1 MRKIENITNVL
12 KFYMAV
18 NKLKETTKGESSR
31 ADNIFGSS
39 ILAIAF
45 NSEFNNASNLANII
59 KMELLYELSYTPDF
73 FEVIKC
79 MNSKEEIE
87 ELLLEFQ
94 ACKSPDASLAHKYK
108 SLDTT
113 LSNIAKNTKS
123 IDEFVDK
130 ALVVISMDKDKE
142 KYINI
147 LKFYYYNHTLKSK
160 LRTGWDKEHWNIE
173 SENERVE
180 MISDHIIGAVGLA
193 YAFGSEFKYDFDV
206 NEALKTL
213 MIHEIGEA
221 IIGDITPFD
230 NVTVKQK
237 REIEHKAMQ
246 TVLGNLNKRD
256 ELYQS
261 LLDFDAGTNPIDT
274 FAHNCDKED
283 ADLEAKVY
291 QEKGFHH
298 SLNDQEH
305 NVVMKSGKVQ
315 KMINEGLAT
324 TAFDVW
330 YLYDKN
336 IYECNNDMKEFFDVL
351 KCAKDNQLLDLNKD
365 TIVEKIDL
373 NDREYEFLIDEISY
387 EIDRLKKNGFIE
399 AITIS
404 FQQNEGKGV
413 IVVKSACTELVS
425 KEYFKSLTAYFEAK
439 NLTKI
444 KVEFTSR
451 FVAVRPSYF
460 KTPNVPKEEKQST
473 IVFDRN
479 GFLKNNQIVGFYD
492 FDNQKNNYKVN
503 YNPNIERE
511 LKLLQS

>member
-1 MRKIENITNVL
+1 MKKIENITNIL

-73 FEVIKC
+73 FDVIKC
-79 MNSKEEIE
+79 MNAKEEIE

-94 ACKSPDASLAHKYK
+94 ACKSPDGNLAHKYK
-108 SLDTT
+108 SLDVT
-113 LSNIAKNTKS
+113 LSSIAENTKS

-130 ALVVISMDKDKE
+130 ALVIISMDKDKE

-147 LKFYYYNHTLKSK
+147 LKFYYYNQTLKSK
-160 LRTGWDKEHWNIE
+160 VRSGWNEEHWNIE
-173 SENERVE
+173 SENERIE

-193 YAFGSEFKYDFDV
+193 FAFGSEFKYEIDINKV
-206 NEALKTL
+206 LKTL

-221 IIGDITPFD
+221 IIGDVTPFD
-230 NVTVKQK
+230 NVSPEQK
-237 REIEHKAMQ
+237 HEIEHMAMKQ
-246 TVLGNLNKRD
+246 VLGNLNKCD

-261 LLDFDAGTNPIDT
+261 LLDFDACINPIDK
-274 FAHNCDKED
+274 FSHYCDKLE
-283 ADLEAKVY
+283 ADLQSKVY
-291 QEKGFHH
+291 QEEGFHH
-298 SLNDQEH
+298 SLDNQS
-305 NVVMKSGKVQ
+305 NNIVMKSRIVQ
-315 KMINEGLAT
+315 TMITSGLAT
-324 TAFDVW
+324 TPFDIW
-330 YLYDKN
+330 FLYDKG
-336 IYECNNDMKEFFDVL
+336 IYEFDIDMQEFFSTL
-351 KCAKDNQLLDLNKD
+351 KCAKDNELLNLNK
-365 TIVEKIDL
+365 TIVETIDL
-373 NDREYEFLIDEISY
+373 SEQEYELLLSEISF
-387 EIDRLKKNGFIE
+387 EIARLKKNKWVE

-404 FQQNEGKGV
+404 FYQNEKRG
-413 IVVKSACTELVS
+413 IIIIKSACTEIDL
-425 KEYFKSLTAYFEAK
+425 ENYFKELNSYFAAK
-439 NLTKI
+439 NLTSI
-444 KVEFTSR
+444 KVEFIYKL
-451 FVAVRPSYF
+451 VVKRPSYF
-460 KTPNVPKEEKQST
+460 FMSNESNEEKQST

-479 GFLKNNQIVGFYD
+479 GLLNKKELVGFYD

>member
-18 NKLKETTKGESSR
+18 NKLKETAKGESSR

-45 NSEFNNASNLANII
+45 DSEFNNASNLANII

-73 FEVIKC
+73 FDVIKC

-94 ACKSPDASLAHKYK
+94 ACKSPDAHLAHKYK
-108 SLDTT
+108 SLDFS
-113 LSNIAKNTKS
+113 LSNIASSCTT

-130 ALVVISMDKDKE
+130 ALASLPIDIDKG

-147 LKFYYYNHTLKSK
+147 LKFYYYNHTLNSK

-180 MISDHIIGAVGLA
+180 MISDHITGAVGLA
-193 YAFGSEFKYDFDV
+193 FAFGSEFKYEIDINKV
-206 NEALKTL
+206 LKTL

-221 IIGDITPFD
+221 IIGDVTPFD
-230 NVTVKQK
+230 NVSPEQKHELEHMAMKQ
-237 REIEHKAMQ
+237 
-246 TVLGNLNKRD
+246 VLGNLNKCD

-261 LLDFDAGTNPIDT
+261 LLDFDACINPIDK
-274 FAHNCDKED
+274 FSHYCDKLE
-283 ADLEAKVY
+283 ADLQSKVY

-298 SLNDQEH
+298 SLDNQS
-305 NVVMKSGKVQ
+305 NNIVMKSRIVQ
-315 KMINEGLAT
+315 TMITSGLAT
-324 TAFDVW
+324 TPFDIW
-330 YLYDKN
+330 FLYDKG
-336 IYECNNDMKEFFDVL
+336 IYEFDIDMQEFFSTL
-351 KCAKDNQLLDLNKD
+351 KCAKDNELLNLNK
-365 TIVEKIDL
+365 TIVETIDL
-373 NDREYEFLIDEISY
+373 SEQEYELLLSEISF
-387 EIDRLKKNGFIE
+387 EIARLKKNKWVE

-404 FQQNEGKGV
+404 FYQNEKRG
-413 IVVKSACTELVS
+413 IIIIKSACTEIDL
-425 KEYFKSLTAYFEAK
+425 ENYFKELNSYFAAK
-439 NLTKI
+439 NLTSI
-444 KVEFTSR
+444 KVEFIYKL
-451 FVAVRPSYF
+451 VVKRPSYF
-460 KTPNVPKEEKQST
+460 FMSNESNEEKQST

-479 GFLKNNQIVGFYD
+479 GLLNKKELVGFYD

>member
-1 MRKIENITNVL
+1 MKKIENITNIL

-31 ADNIFGSS
+31 ADNVFGSS

-73 FEVIKC
+73 FNVIKC
-79 MNSKEEIE
+79 MNAKKEIE

-94 ACKSPDASLAHKYK
+94 ACKSPDGNLAHKYK
-108 SLDTT
+108 SLDVT
-113 LSNIAKNTKS
+113 LSSIAEDTKS

-130 ALVVISMDKDKE
+130 ALVIISMDKDKE

-147 LKFYYYNHTLKSK
+147 LKFYYYNQTLKSK
-160 LRTGWDKEHWNIE
+160 VRSGWNEEHWNIE
-173 SENERVE
+173 SENERIE

-193 YAFGSEFKYDFDV
+193 FAFGSEFKYEIDINKV
-206 NEALKTL
+206 LKTL

-221 IIGDITPFD
+221 IIGDVTPFD
-230 NVTVKQK
+230 NVSPEQK
-237 REIEHKAMQ
+237 HEIEHMAMKQ
-246 TVLGNLNKRD
+246 VLGNLNKCD

-261 LLDFDAGTNPIDT
+261 LLDFDACINPIDK
-274 FAHNCDKED
+274 FSHYCDKLE
-283 ADLEAKVY
+283 ADLQSKVY

-298 SLNDQEH
+298 SLDNQS
-305 NVVMKSGKVQ
+305 NNIVMKSRIVQ
-315 KMINEGLAT
+315 TMITSGLAT
-324 TAFDVW
+324 TPFDIW
-330 YLYDKN
+330 FLYDKG
-336 IYECNNDMKEFFDVL
+336 IYEFDIDMQEFFSTL
-351 KCAKDNQLLDLNKD
+351 KCAKDNELLNLNK
-365 TIVEKIDL
+365 TIVETIDL
-373 NDREYEFLIDEISY
+373 SEQEYELLLSEISF
-387 EIDRLKKNGFIE
+387 EIARLKKNRWVE

-404 FQQNEGKGV
+404 FYQDEKRG
-413 IVVKSACTELVS
+413 IIIIKSACTEIDL
-425 KEYFKSLTAYFEAK
+425 ENYFKELNSYFAAK
-439 NLTKI
+439 NLTSI
-444 KVEFTSR
+444 KVEFIYKL
-451 FVAVRPSYF
+451 VVKRPSYF
-460 KTPNVPKEEKQST
+460 FMSNESNEEKQST

-479 GFLKNNQIVGFYD
+479 GLLNKKELVGFYD

>member
-1 MRKIENITNVL
+1 MKKIENITNIL

-73 FEVIKC
+73 FDVIKC
-79 MNSKEEIE
+79 MNAKEEIE

-94 ACKSPDASLAHKYK
+94 ACKSPDGNLAHKYK
-108 SLDTT
+108 SLDVT
-113 LSNIAKNTKS
+113 LSSIAENTKS

-130 ALVVISMDKDKE
+130 ALVIISMDKDKE

-147 LKFYYYNHTLKSK
+147 LKFYYYNQTLKSK
-160 LRTGWDKEHWNIE
+160 VRSGWNEEHWNIE
-173 SENERVE
+173 SENERIE

-193 YAFGSEFKYDFDV
+193 FAFGSEFKYEIDINKV
-206 NEALKTL
+206 LKTL

-221 IIGDITPFD
+221 IIGDVTPFD
-230 NVTVKQK
+230 NVSPEQK
-237 REIEHKAMQ
+237 HEIEHMAMKQ
-246 TVLGNLNKRD
+246 VLGNLNKCD

-261 LLDFDAGTNPIDT
+261 LLDFDACINPIDK
-274 FAHNCDKED
+274 FSHYCDKLE
-283 ADLEAKVY
+283 ADLQSKVY

-298 SLNDQEH
+298 SLDNQS
-305 NVVMKSGKVQ
+305 NNIVMKSRIVQ
-315 KMINEGLAT
+315 TMITSGLAT
-324 TAFDVW
+324 TPFDIW
-330 YLYDKN
+330 FLYDKG
-336 IYECNNDMKEFFDVL
+336 IYEFDIDMQEFFSTL
-351 KCAKDNQLLDLNKD
+351 KCAKDNELLNLNK
-365 TIVEKIDL
+365 TIVETIDL
-373 NDREYEFLIDEISY
+373 SEQEYELLLSEISF
-387 EIDRLKKNGFIE
+387 EIARLKKNKWVE

-404 FQQNEGKGV
+404 FYQNEKRG
-413 IVVKSACTELVS
+413 IIIIKSACTEIDL
-425 KEYFKSLTAYFEAK
+425 ENYFKELNSYFAAK
-439 NLTKI
+439 NLTSI
-444 KVEFTSR
+444 KVEFIYKL
-451 FVAVRPSYF
+451 VVKRPSYF
-460 KTPNVPKEEKQST
+460 FMSNESNEEKQST

-479 GFLKNNQIVGFYD
+479 GLLNKKELVGFYD

>member
-1 MRKIENITNVL
+1 MKKIENIINIL

-31 ADNIFGSS
+31 ADNVFGSS

-59 KMELLYELSYTPDF
+59 KMELVYELSYTPDF
-73 FEVIKC
+73 FNVIKC
-79 MNSKEEIE
+79 MNVKEEIE

-108 SLDTT
+108 SLDVT
-113 LSNIAKNTKS
+113 LSSLAEDTKS

-130 ALVVISMDKDKE
+130 ALVIISMDKDKE

-147 LKFYYYNHTLKSK
+147 LKFYYYNQTLKSK
-160 LRTGWDKEHWNIE
+160 VRSGWDEEHWNIE

-180 MISDHIIGAVGLA
+180 MISDHITGAVGLA
-193 YAFGSEFKYDFDV
+193 FAFGSEFKYEIDINKV
-206 NEALKTL
+206 LKTL

-221 IIGDITPFD
+221 IIGDVTPFD
-230 NVTVKQK
+230 NVSPEQK
-237 REIEHKAMQ
+237 HEIEHMAMKQ
-246 TVLGNLNKRD
+246 VLGNLNKCD

-261 LLDFDAGTNPIDT
+261 LLDFDACINPIDK
-274 FAHNCDKED
+274 FSHYCDKLE
-283 ADLEAKVY
+283 ADLQSKVY

-298 SLNDQEH
+298 SLDNQS
-305 NVVMKSGKVQ
+305 NNIVMKSRIVQ
-315 KMINEGLAT
+315 TMITSGLAT
-324 TAFDVW
+324 TPFDIW
-330 YLYDKN
+330 FLYDKG
-336 IYECNNDMKEFFDVL
+336 IYEFDIDMQEFFSTL
-351 KCAKDNQLLDLNKD
+351 KCAKDNELLNLNK
-365 TIVEKIDL
+365 TIVETIDL
-373 NDREYEFLIDEISY
+373 SEQEYELLLSEISF
-387 EIDRLKKNGFIE
+387 EIARLKKNRWVE

-404 FQQNEGKGV
+404 FYQNEKRG
-413 IVVKSACTELVS
+413 IIIIKSACTEIDL
-425 KEYFKSLTAYFEAK
+425 ENYFKELNSYFAAK
-439 NLTKI
+439 NLTSI
-444 KVEFTSR
+444 KVEFIYKL
-451 FVAVRPSYF
+451 VVKRPSYF
-460 KTPNVPKEEKQST
+460 FMSNESNEEKQST

-479 GFLKNNQIVGFYD
+479 GLLNKKELVGFYD

>member
-1 MRKIENITNVL
+1 MKKIENITNIL

-31 ADNIFGSS
+31 ADNVFGSS

-73 FEVIKC
+73 FDVIKC
-79 MNSKEEIE
+79 MNAKEEIE

-108 SLDTT
+108 SLDVT
-113 LSNIAKNTKS
+113 LSSIAEDTKS

-130 ALVVISMDKDKE
+130 ALVIISMDKDKE

-147 LKFYYYNHTLKSK
+147 LKFYYYNQTLKSK
-160 LRTGWDKEHWNIE
+160 VRSGWDEEHWNIE

-193 YAFGSEFKYDFDV
+193 FAFGSEFKYEIDINKV
-206 NEALKTL
+206 LKTL

-221 IIGDITPFD
+221 IIGDVTPFD
-230 NVTVKQK
+230 NVSPEQK
-237 REIEHKAMQ
+237 HEIEHMAMKQ
-246 TVLGNLNKRD
+246 VLGNLNKCD

-261 LLDFDAGTNPIDT
+261 LLDFDACINPIDK
-274 FAHNCDKED
+274 FSHYCDKLE
-283 ADLEAKVY
+283 ADLQSKVY

-298 SLNDQEH
+298 SLDNQS
-305 NVVMKSGKVQ
+305 NNIVMKSRIVQ
-315 KMINEGLAT
+315 TMITSGLAT
-324 TAFDVW
+324 TPFDIW
-330 YLYDKN
+330 FLYDKG
-336 IYECNNDMKEFFDVL
+336 IYEFDIDMQEFFSTL
-351 KCAKDNQLLDLNKD
+351 KCAKDNELLNLNK
-365 TIVEKIDL
+365 TIVETIDL
-373 NDREYEFLIDEISY
+373 SEQEYELLLSEISF
-387 EIDRLKKNGFIE
+387 EIARLKKNRWVE

-404 FQQNEGKGV
+404 FYQNEKRG
-413 IVVKSACTELVS
+413 IIIIKSACTEIDL
-425 KEYFKSLTAYFEAK
+425 ENYFKELNSYFAAK
-439 NLTKI
+439 NLTSI
-444 KVEFTSR
+444 KVEFIYKL
-451 FVAVRPSYF
+451 VVKRPSYF
-460 KTPNVPKEEKQST
+460 FMSNESNEEKQST

-479 GFLKNNQIVGFYD
+479 GLLNKKELVGFYD
-492 FDNQKNNYKVN
+492 FDNKKNNYKVN

>member
-1 MRKIENITNVL
+1 MKKIENIINIL

-31 ADNIFGSS
+31 ADNVFGSS

-59 KMELLYELSYTPDF
+59 KMELVYELSYTPDF
-73 FEVIKC
+73 FNVIKC
-79 MNSKEEIE
+79 MNVKEEIE

-108 SLDTT
+108 SLDVT
-113 LSNIAKNTKS
+113 LSSLAEDTKS

-130 ALVVISMDKDKE
+130 ALVIISMDKDKE

-147 LKFYYYNHTLKSK
+147 LKFYYYNQTLKSK
-160 LRTGWDKEHWNIE
+160 VRSGWDEEHWNIE

-180 MISDHIIGAVGLA
+180 MISDHITGAVGLA
-193 YAFGSEFKYDFDV
+193 FAFGSEFKYEIDINKV
-206 NEALKTL
+206 LKTL

-221 IIGDITPFD
+221 IIGDVTPFD
-230 NVTVKQK
+230 NVSPEQKHELEHMAMKQ
-237 REIEHKAMQ
+237 
-246 TVLGNLNKRD
+246 VLGNLNKCD

-261 LLDFDAGTNPIDT
+261 LLDFDACINPIDK
-274 FAHNCDKED
+274 FSHYCDKLE
-283 ADLEAKVY
+283 ADLQSKVY

-298 SLNDQEH
+298 SLDNQS
-305 NVVMKSGKVQ
+305 NNIVMKSRIVQ
-315 KMINEGLAT
+315 TMITSGLAT
-324 TAFDVW
+324 TPFDIW
-330 YLYDKN
+330 FLYDKG
-336 IYECNNDMKEFFDVL
+336 IYEFDIDMQEFFSTL
-351 KCAKDNQLLDLNKD
+351 KCAKDNELLNLNK
-365 TIVEKIDL
+365 TIVETIDL
-373 NDREYEFLIDEISY
+373 SEQEYELLLSEISF
-387 EIDRLKKNGFIE
+387 EIARLKKNKWVE

-404 FQQNEGKGV
+404 FYQNEKRG
-413 IVVKSACTELVS
+413 IIIIKSACTEIDL
-425 KEYFKSLTAYFEAK
+425 ENYFKELNSYFAAK
-439 NLTKI
+439 NLTSI
-444 KVEFTSR
+444 KVEFIYKL
-451 FVAVRPSYF
+451 VVKRPSYF
-460 KTPNVPKEEKQST
+460 FMSNESNEEKQST

-479 GFLKNNQIVGFYD
+479 GLLNKKELVGFYD

>member
-18 NKLKETTKGESSR
+18 NKLKETAKGESSR

-45 NSEFNNASNLANII
+45 DSEFNNASNLANII
-59 KMELLYELSYTPDF
+59 KMELLYELSYTPNF
-73 FEVIKC
+73 FDVIESMGK
-79 MNSKEEIE
+79 KEEIE

-108 SLDTT
+108 SLDIT
-113 LSNIAKNTKS
+113 LSSIAENTKS

-130 ALVVISMDKDKE
+130 ALVIISMDKDKE

-147 LKFYYYNHTLKSK
+147 LKFYYYNQTLKSK
-160 LRTGWDKEHWNIE
+160 VRSGWDEEHWNIE

-193 YAFGSEFKYDFDV
+193 FAFGSEFKYEIDINKV
-206 NEALKTL
+206 LKTL

-221 IIGDITPFD
+221 IIGDVTPFD
-230 NVTVKQK
+230 NVSPEQK
-237 REIEHKAMQ
+237 HEIEHMAMKQ
-246 TVLGNLNKRD
+246 VLGNLNKCD

-261 LLDFDAGTNPIDT
+261 LLDFDACINPIDK
-274 FAHNCDKED
+274 FSHYCDKLE
-283 ADLEAKVY
+283 ADLQSKVY

-298 SLNDQEH
+298 SLDNQS
-305 NVVMKSGKVQ
+305 NNIVMKSRIVQ
-315 KMINEGLAT
+315 TMITSGLAT
-324 TAFDVW
+324 TPFDIW
-330 YLYDKN
+330 FLYDKG
-336 IYECNNDMKEFFDVL
+336 IYEFDIDMQEFFSTL
-351 KCAKDNQLLDLNKD
+351 KCAKDNELLNLNK
-365 TIVEKIDL
+365 TIVETIDL
-373 NDREYEFLIDEISY
+373 SEQEYELLLSEISF
-387 EIDRLKKNGFIE
+387 EIARLKKNRWVE

-404 FQQNEGKGV
+404 FYQNEKRG
-413 IVVKSACTELVS
+413 IIIIKSACTEIDL
-425 KEYFKSLTAYFEAK
+425 ENYFKELNSYFAAK
-439 NLTKI
+439 NLTSI
-444 KVEFTSR
+444 KVEFIYKL
-451 FVAVRPSYF
+451 VVKRPSYF
-460 KTPNVPKEEKQST
+460 FMSNESNEEKQST

-479 GFLKNNQIVGFYD
+479 GLLNKKELVGFYD
-492 FDNQKNNYKVN
+492 FDNKKNNYKVN

>member
-1 MRKIENITNVL
+1 MKKIENITNIL

-31 ADNIFGSS
+31 ADNVFGSS

-73 FEVIKC
+73 FNVIKC
-79 MNSKEEIE
+79 MNAKKEIE

-94 ACKSPDASLAHKYK
+94 ACKSPDGNLAHKYK
-108 SLDTT
+108 SLDVT
-113 LSNIAKNTKS
+113 LSSIAEDTKS

-130 ALVVISMDKDKE
+130 ALASLPMDKDKE

-147 LKFYYYNHTLKSK
+147 LKFYYYNQTLKSK
-160 LRTGWDKEHWNIE
+160 VRSGWNEEHWNIE
-173 SENERVE
+173 SENERIE

-193 YAFGSEFKYDFDV
+193 FAFGSEFKYEIDINKV
-206 NEALKTL
+206 LKTL

-221 IIGDITPFD
+221 IIGDVTPFD
-230 NVTVKQK
+230 NVSPEQK
-237 REIEHKAMQ
+237 HEIEHMAMKQ
-246 TVLGNLNKRD
+246 VLGNLNKCD

-261 LLDFDAGTNPIDT
+261 LLDFDACINPIDK
-274 FAHNCDKED
+274 FSHYCDKLE
-283 ADLEAKVY
+283 ADLQSKVY

-298 SLNDQEH
+298 SLDNQS
-305 NVVMKSGKVQ
+305 NNIVMKSRIVQ
-315 KMINEGLAT
+315 TMITSGLAT
-324 TAFDVW
+324 TPFDIW
-330 YLYDKN
+330 FLYDKG
-336 IYECNNDMKEFFDVL
+336 IYEFDIDMQDFFSTL
-351 KCAKDNQLLDLNKD
+351 KCAKDNELLNLNK
-365 TIVEKIDL
+365 TIVETIDL
-373 NDREYEFLIDEISY
+373 SEQEYELLLSEISF
-387 EIDRLKKNGFIE
+387 EIARLKKNRWVE

-404 FQQNEGKGV
+404 FYQNEKRGR
-413 IVVKSACTELVS
+413 IIIKSACTEIDL
-425 KEYFKSLTAYFEAK
+425 ENYFKELNSYFAAK
-439 NLTKI
+439 NLTSI
-444 KVEFTSR
+444 KVEFIYKL
-451 FVAVRPSYF
+451 VVKRPSYF
-460 KTPNVPKEEKQST
+460 FMSNESNEEKQST

-479 GFLKNNQIVGFYD
+479 GLLNKKELVGFYD

>member
-73 FEVIKC
+73 FDVIKC

-87 ELLLEFQ
+87 KLLLEFQ

-130 ALVVISMDKDKE
+130 ALVIISMDKDKE

-147 LKFYYYNHTLKSK
+147 LKFYYYNQTLKSK
-160 LRTGWDKEHWNIE
+160 VRSGWNEEHWNIE
-173 SENERVE
+173 SENERIE

-193 YAFGSEFKYDFDV
+193 FAFGSEFKYEIDINKV
-206 NEALKTL
+206 LKTL

-221 IIGDITPFD
+221 IIGDVTPFD
-230 NVTVKQK
+230 NVSPEQKHELEHMAMKQ
-237 REIEHKAMQ
+237 
-246 TVLGNLNKRD
+246 VLGNLNKCD

-261 LLDFDAGTNPIDT
+261 LLDFDACINPIDK
-274 FAHNCDKED
+274 FSHYCDKLE
-283 ADLEAKVY
+283 ADLQSKVY

-298 SLNDQEH
+298 SLDNQS
-305 NVVMKSGKVQ
+305 NNIVMKSRIVQ
-315 KMINEGLAT
+315 TMITSGLAT
-324 TAFDVW
+324 TPFDIW
-330 YLYDKN
+330 FLYDKG
-336 IYECNNDMKEFFDVL
+336 IYEFDIDMQEFFSTL
-351 KCAKDNQLLDLNKD
+351 KCAKDNELLNLNK
-365 TIVEKIDL
+365 TIVETIDL
-373 NDREYEFLIDEISY
+373 SEQEYELLLSEISF
-387 EIDRLKKNGFIE
+387 EIARLKKNKWVE

-404 FQQNEGKGV
+404 FYQNEKRG
-413 IVVKSACTELVS
+413 IIIIKSACTEIDL
-425 KEYFKSLTAYFEAK
+425 ENYFKELNSYFAAK
-439 NLTKI
+439 NLTSI
-444 KVEFTSR
+444 KVEFIYKL
-451 FVAVRPSYF
+451 VVKRPSYF
-460 KTPNVPKEEKQST
+460 FMSNESNEEKQST

-479 GFLKNNQIVGFYD
+479 GLLNKKELVGFYD

>member
-1 MRKIENITNVL
+1 MKKIENITNIL

-31 ADNIFGSS
+31 ADNVFGSS

-59 KMELLYELSYTPDF
+59 KMELLYELSYTPNF
-73 FEVIKC
+73 FDVIESMGK
-79 MNSKEEIE
+79 KEEIE
-87 ELLLEFQ
+87 KLLLEFQ
-94 ACKSPDASLAHKYK
+94 ACKSPDAHLAHKYK
-108 SLDTT
+108 SLDFS
-113 LSNIAKNTKS
+113 LSNIASSCTT

-130 ALVVISMDKDKE
+130 ALASLPIDIDKE

-180 MISDHIIGAVGLA
+180 MISDHITGAVGLA
-193 YAFGSEFKYDFDV
+193 FAFGSEFKYEIDINKV
-206 NEALKTL
+206 LKTL

-221 IIGDITPFD
+221 IIGDVTPFD
-230 NVTVKQK
+230 NVSPEQK
-237 REIEHKAMQ
+237 HKIEHMAMKQ
-246 TVLGNLNKRD
+246 VLGNLNKCD

-261 LLDFDAGTNPIDT
+261 LLDFDACINPIDK
-274 FAHNCDKED
+274 FSHYCDKLE
-283 ADLEAKVY
+283 ADLQSKVY

-298 SLNDQEH
+298 SLDNQS
-305 NVVMKSGKVQ
+305 NNIVMKSRIVQ
-315 KMINEGLAT
+315 TMITSGLAT
-324 TAFDVW
+324 TPFDIW
-330 YLYDKN
+330 FLYDKG
-336 IYECNNDMKEFFDVL
+336 IYEFDIDMQEFFSTL
-351 KCAKDNQLLDLNKD
+351 KCAKDNELLNLNK
-365 TIVEKIDL
+365 TIVETIDL
-373 NDREYEFLIDEISY
+373 SEQEYELLLSEISF
-387 EIDRLKKNGFIE
+387 EIARLKKNKWVE

-404 FQQNEGKGV
+404 FYQNEKRG
-413 IVVKSACTELVS
+413 IIIIKSACTEIDL
-425 KEYFKSLTAYFEAK
+425 ENYFKELNSYFAAK
-439 NLTKI
+439 NLTSI
-444 KVEFTSR
+444 KVEFIYKL
-451 FVAVRPSYF
+451 VVKRPSYF
-460 KTPNVPKEEKQST
+460 FMSNESNEEKQST

-479 GFLKNNQIVGFYD
+479 GLLNKKELVGFYD

>member
-73 FEVIKC
+73 FDVIKC

-173 SENERVE
+173 SGNERVE

-213 MIHEIGEA
+213 
-221 IIGDITPFD
+221 
-230 NVTVKQK
+230 
-237 REIEHKAMQ
+237 
-246 TVLGNLNKRD
+246 
-256 ELYQS
+256 
-261 LLDFDAGTNPIDT
+261 
-274 FAHNCDKED
+274 
-283 ADLEAKVY
+283 
-291 QEKGFHH
+291 
-298 SLNDQEH
+298 
-305 NVVMKSGKVQ
+305 
-315 KMINEGLAT
+315 MINEGLAT

-351 KCAKDNQLLDLNKD
+351 KCAKDNELLNLNK
-365 TIVEKIDL
+365 TIVETIDL
-373 NDREYEFLIDEISY
+373 SEQEYELLLSEISF
-387 EIDRLKKNGFIE
+387 EIARLKKNRWVE

-460 KTPNVPKEEKQST
+460 KTPNVPREEKQST

>member
-1 MRKIENITNVL
+1 MKKIENITNIL

-31 ADNIFGSS
+31 ADNVFGSS

-73 FEVIKC
+73 FDVIKC
-79 MNSKEEIE
+79 MNAKEEIE

-108 SLDTT
+108 SLDVT
-113 LSNIAKNTKS
+113 LSSLAEDTKS

-130 ALVVISMDKDKE
+130 ALVIISMDKDKE

-147 LKFYYYNHTLKSK
+147 LKFYYYNQTLKSK
-160 LRTGWDKEHWNIE
+160 VRSGWNEEHWNIE
-173 SENERVE
+173 SENERIE

-193 YAFGSEFKYDFDV
+193 FAFGSEFKYEIDINKV
-206 NEALKTL
+206 LKTL

-221 IIGDITPFD
+221 IIGDVTPFD
-230 NVTVKQK
+230 NVSPEQK
-237 REIEHKAMQ
+237 HEIEHMAMKQ
-246 TVLGNLNKRD
+246 VLGNLNKCD

-261 LLDFDAGTNPIDT
+261 LLDFDACINPIDK
-274 FAHNCDKED
+274 FSHYCDKLE
-283 ADLEAKVY
+283 ADLQSKVY

-298 SLNDQEH
+298 SLDNQS
-305 NVVMKSGKVQ
+305 NNIVMKSRIVQ
-315 KMINEGLAT
+315 TMITSGLAT
-324 TAFDVW
+324 TPFDIW
-330 YLYDKN
+330 FLYDKG
-336 IYECNNDMKEFFDVL
+336 IYEFDIDMKEFFDVL

-451 FVAVRPSYF
+451 FVAVRPIYF
-460 KTPNVPKEEKQST
+460 KTPNVPREEKQST
-473 IVFDRN
+473 IIFDRN

>member
-18 NKLKETTKGESSR
+18 NKLKETAKGESSR

-45 NSEFNNASNLANII
+45 DSEFNNASNLANII

-73 FEVIKC
+73 FDVIKC

-94 ACKSPDASLAHKYK
+94 ACKSPDAHLAHKYK
-108 SLDTT
+108 SLDFS
-113 LSNIAKNTKS
+113 LSNIASSCTT

-130 ALVVISMDKDKE
+130 ALASLPIDIDKE

-147 LKFYYYNHTLKSK
+147 LKFYYYNHTLNSK

-193 YAFGSEFKYDFDV
+193 FAFGSEFKYEIDINKV
-206 NEALKTL
+206 LKTL

-221 IIGDITPFD
+221 IIGDVTPFD
-230 NVTVKQK
+230 NVSPEQKHELEHMAMKQ
-237 REIEHKAMQ
+237 
-246 TVLGNLNKRD
+246 VLGNLNKCD

-261 LLDFDAGTNPIDT
+261 LLDFDACINPIDK
-274 FAHNCDKED
+274 FSHYCDKLE
-283 ADLEAKVY
+283 ADLQSKVY

-298 SLNDQEH
+298 SLDNQS
-305 NVVMKSGKVQ
+305 NNIVMKSRIVQ
-315 KMINEGLAT
+315 TMITSGLAT
-324 TAFDVW
+324 TPFDIW
-330 YLYDKN
+330 FLYDKG
-336 IYECNNDMKEFFDVL
+336 IYEFDIDMQEFFSTL
-351 KCAKDNQLLDLNKD
+351 KCAKDNELLNLNK
-365 TIVEKIDL
+365 TIVETIDL
-373 NDREYEFLIDEISY
+373 SEQEYELLLSEISF
-387 EIDRLKKNGFIE
+387 EIARLKKNKWVE

-404 FQQNEGKGV
+404 FYQNEKRG
-413 IVVKSACTELVS
+413 IIIIKSACTEIDL
-425 KEYFKSLTAYFEAK
+425 ENYFKELNSYFAAK
-439 NLTKI
+439 NLTSI
-444 KVEFTSR
+444 KVEFIYKL
-451 FVAVRPSYF
+451 VVKRPSYF
-460 KTPNVPKEEKQST
+460 FMSNESNEEKQST

-479 GFLKNNQIVGFYD
+479 GLLNKKELVGFYD

>member
-1 MRKIENITNVL
+1 MKKIENIINIL

-31 ADNIFGSS
+31 ADNVFGSS

-73 FEVIKC
+73 FDVIKC

-94 ACKSPDASLAHKYK
+94 ACKSPDGNLAHKYK
-108 SLDTT
+108 SLDVT
-113 LSNIAKNTKS
+113 LSSIAENTKS

-130 ALVVISMDKDKE
+130 ALVIISMDKDKE

-147 LKFYYYNHTLKSK
+147 LKFYYYNQTLKSK
-160 LRTGWDKEHWNIE
+160 VRSGWDEEHWNIE
-173 SENERVE
+173 SENERIE
-180 MISDHIIGAVGLA
+180 MISDHIISAVGLA
-193 YAFGSEFKYDFDV
+193 FAFGSEFKYEIDINKV
-206 NEALKTL
+206 LKTL

-221 IIGDITPFD
+221 IIGDVTPFD
-230 NVTVKQK
+230 NVSPEQK
-237 REIEHKAMQ
+237 HKIEHMAMKQ
-246 TVLGNLNKRD
+246 VLGNLNKCD

-261 LLDFDAGTNPIDT
+261 LLDFDACINPIDK
-274 FAHNCDKED
+274 FSHYCDKLE
-283 ADLEAKVY
+283 ADLQSKVY

-298 SLNDQEH
+298 SLDNQS
-305 NVVMKSGKVQ
+305 NNIVMKSRIVQ
-315 KMINEGLAT
+315 TMITSGLAT
-324 TAFDVW
+324 TPFDIW
-330 YLYDKN
+330 FLYDKG
-336 IYECNNDMKEFFDVL
+336 IYEFDIDMQEFFSTL
-351 KCAKDNQLLDLNKD
+351 KCAKDNELLNLNK
-365 TIVEKIDL
+365 TIVETIDL
-373 NDREYEFLIDEISY
+373 SEQEYELLLSEISF
-387 EIDRLKKNGFIE
+387 EIARLKKNKWVE

-404 FQQNEGKGV
+404 FYQNEKRG
-413 IVVKSACTELVS
+413 IIIIKSACTEIDL
-425 KEYFKSLTAYFEAK
+425 ENYFKELNSYFAAK
-439 NLTKI
+439 NLTSI
-444 KVEFTSR
+444 KVEFIYKL
-451 FVAVRPSYF
+451 VVKRPSYF
-460 KTPNVPKEEKQST
+460 FMSNESNEEKQST

-479 GFLKNNQIVGFYD
+479 GLLNKKELVGFYD

>member
-1 MRKIENITNVL
+1 MKKIENITNIL

-31 ADNIFGSS
+31 ADNVFGSS

-59 KMELLYELSYTPDF
+59 KMELLYELSYTPNF
-73 FEVIKC
+73 FDVIESMGK
-79 MNSKEEIE
+79 KEKIE
-87 ELLLEFQ
+87 KLLLEFQ
-94 ACKSPDASLAHKYK
+94 ACKSPDAHLAHKYK
-108 SLDTT
+108 SLDFS
-113 LSNIAKNTKS
+113 LSNIASSCTT

-130 ALVVISMDKDKE
+130 ALASLPIDIDKE

-180 MISDHIIGAVGLA
+180 MISDHITGAVGLA
-193 YAFGSEFKYDFDV
+193 FAFGSEFKYEIDINKV
-206 NEALKTL
+206 LKTL

-221 IIGDITPFD
+221 IIGDVTPFD
-230 NVTVKQK
+230 NVSPEQKHELEHMAMKQ
-237 REIEHKAMQ
+237 
-246 TVLGNLNKRD
+246 VLGNLNKCD

-261 LLDFDAGTNPIDT
+261 LLDFDACINPIDK
-274 FAHNCDKED
+274 FSHYCDKLE
-283 ADLEAKVY
+283 ADLQSKVY

-298 SLNDQEH
+298 SLDNQS
-305 NVVMKSGKVQ
+305 NNIVMKSRIVQ
-315 KMINEGLAT
+315 TMITSGLAT
-324 TAFDVW
+324 TPFDIW
-330 YLYDKN
+330 FLYDKG
-336 IYECNNDMKEFFDVL
+336 IYEFDIDMQEFFSTL
-351 KCAKDNQLLDLNKD
+351 KCAKDNELLNLNK
-365 TIVEKIDL
+365 TIVETIDL
-373 NDREYEFLIDEISY
+373 SEQEYELLLSEISF
-387 EIDRLKKNGFIE
+387 EIARLKKNKWVE

-404 FQQNEGKGV
+404 FYQNEKRG
-413 IVVKSACTELVS
+413 IIIIKSACTEIDL
-425 KEYFKSLTAYFEAK
+425 ENYFKELNSYFAAK
-439 NLTKI
+439 NLTSI
-444 KVEFTSR
+444 KVEFIYKL
-451 FVAVRPSYF
+451 VVKRPSYF
-460 KTPNVPKEEKQST
+460 FMSNESNEEKQST

-479 GFLKNNQIVGFYD
+479 GLLNKKELVGFYD

>member
-1 MRKIENITNVL
+1 MKKIENITNIL

-31 ADNIFGSS
+31 ADNVFGSS

-59 KMELLYELSYTPDF
+59 KMELLYELSYTPNF
-73 FEVIKC
+73 FDVIESMGK
-79 MNSKEEIE
+79 KEEIE
-87 ELLLEFQ
+87 KLLLEFQ
-94 ACKSPDASLAHKYK
+94 ACKSPDAHLAHKYK
-108 SLDTT
+108 SLDFS
-113 LSNIAKNTKS
+113 LSNIASSCTT

-130 ALVVISMDKDKE
+130 ALASLPIDIDKE

-180 MISDHIIGAVGLA
+180 MISDHITGAVGLA
-193 YAFGSEFKYDFDV
+193 FAFGSEFKYEIDINKV
-206 NEALKTL
+206 LKTL

-221 IIGDITPFD
+221 IIGDVTPFD
-230 NVTVKQK
+230 NVSPEQK
-237 REIEHKAMQ
+237 HEIEHMAMKQ
-246 TVLGNLNKRD
+246 VLGNLNKCD

-261 LLDFDAGTNPIDT
+261 LLDFDACINPIDK
-274 FAHNCDKED
+274 FSHYCDKLE
-283 ADLEAKVY
+283 ADLQSKVY

-298 SLNDQEH
+298 SLDNQS
-305 NVVMKSGKVQ
+305 NNIVMKSRIVQ
-315 KMINEGLAT
+315 TMITSGLAT
-324 TAFDVW
+324 TPFDIW
-330 YLYDKN
+330 FLYDKG
-336 IYECNNDMKEFFDVL
+336 IYEFDIDMQEFFSTL
-351 KCAKDNQLLDLNKD
+351 KCAKDNELLNLNK
-365 TIVEKIDL
+365 TIVETIDL
-373 NDREYEFLIDEISY
+373 SEQEYELLLSEISF
-387 EIDRLKKNGFIE
+387 EIARLKKNKWVE

-404 FQQNEGKGV
+404 FYQNEKRG
-413 IVVKSACTELVS
+413 IIIIKSACTEIDL
-425 KEYFKSLTAYFEAK
+425 ENYFKELNSYFAAK
-439 NLTKI
+439 NLTSI
-444 KVEFTSR
+444 KVEFIYKL
-451 FVAVRPSYF
+451 VVKRPSYF
-460 KTPNVPKEEKQST
+460 FMSNESNEEKQST

-479 GFLKNNQIVGFYD
+479 GLLNKKELVGFYD

>member
-73 FEVIKC
+73 FDVIKC

-87 ELLLEFQ
+87 KLLLEFQ

-130 ALVVISMDKDKE
+130 ALVIISMDKDKE

-147 LKFYYYNHTLKSK
+147 LKFYYYNQTLKSK
-160 LRTGWDKEHWNIE
+160 VRSGWNEEHWNIE
-173 SENERVE
+173 SENERIE

-193 YAFGSEFKYDFDV
+193 FAFGSEFKYEIDINKV
-206 NEALKTL
+206 LKTL

-221 IIGDITPFD
+221 IIGDVTPFD
-230 NVTVKQK
+230 NVSPEQK
-237 REIEHKAMQ
+237 HEIEHMAMKQ
-246 TVLGNLNKRD
+246 VLGNLNKCD

-261 LLDFDAGTNPIDT
+261 LLDFDACINPIDK
-274 FAHNCDKED
+274 FSHYCDKLE
-283 ADLEAKVY
+283 ADLQSKVY

-298 SLNDQEH
+298 SLDNQS
-305 NVVMKSGKVQ
+305 NNIVMKSRIVQ
-315 KMINEGLAT
+315 TMITSGLAT
-324 TAFDVW
+324 TPFDIW
-330 YLYDKN
+330 FLYDKG
-336 IYECNNDMKEFFDVL
+336 IYEFDIDMQEFFSTL
-351 KCAKDNQLLDLNKD
+351 KCAKDNELLNLNK
-365 TIVEKIDL
+365 TIVETIDL
-373 NDREYEFLIDEISY
+373 SEQEYELLLSEISF
-387 EIDRLKKNGFIE
+387 EIARLKKNKWVE

-404 FQQNEGKGV
+404 FYQNEKRG
-413 IVVKSACTELVS
+413 IIIIKSACTEIDL
-425 KEYFKSLTAYFEAK
+425 ENYFKELNSYFAAK
-439 NLTKI
+439 NLTSI
-444 KVEFTSR
+444 KVEFIYKL
-451 FVAVRPSYF
+451 VVKRPSYF
-460 KTPNVPKEEKQST
+460 FMSNESNEEKQST

-479 GFLKNNQIVGFYD
+479 GLLNKKELVGFYD

>member
-1 MRKIENITNVL
+1 MKKIENITNIL

-31 ADNIFGSS
+31 ADNVFGSS

-59 KMELLYELSYTPDF
+59 KMELLYELSYTPNF
-73 FEVIKC
+73 FDVIESMGK
-79 MNSKEEIE
+79 KEEIE
-87 ELLLEFQ
+87 KLLLEFQ
-94 ACKSPDASLAHKYK
+94 ACKSPDAHLAHKYK
-108 SLDTT
+108 SLDFS
-113 LSNIAKNTKS
+113 LSNIASSCTT

-130 ALVVISMDKDKE
+130 ALASLPIDIDKE

-180 MISDHIIGAVGLA
+180 MISDHITGAVGLA
-193 YAFGSEFKYDFDV
+193 FAFGSEFKYEIDINKV
-206 NEALKTL
+206 LKTL

-221 IIGDITPFD
+221 IIGDVTPFD
-230 NVTVKQK
+230 NVSPEQKHELEHMAMKQ
-237 REIEHKAMQ
+237 
-246 TVLGNLNKRD
+246 VLGNLNKCD

-261 LLDFDAGTNPIDT
+261 LLDFDACINPIDK
-274 FAHNCDKED
+274 FSHYCDKLE
-283 ADLEAKVY
+283 ADLQSKVY

-298 SLNDQEH
+298 SLDNQS
-305 NVVMKSGKVQ
+305 NNIVMKSRIVQ
-315 KMINEGLAT
+315 TMITSGLAT
-324 TAFDVW
+324 TPFDIW
-330 YLYDKN
+330 FLYDKG
-336 IYECNNDMKEFFDVL
+336 IYEFDIDMQEFFSTL
-351 KCAKDNQLLDLNKD
+351 KCAKDNELLNLNK
-365 TIVEKIDL
+365 TIVETIDL
-373 NDREYEFLIDEISY
+373 SEQEYELLLSEISF
-387 EIDRLKKNGFIE
+387 EIARLKKNKWVE

-404 FQQNEGKGV
+404 FYQNEKRG
-413 IVVKSACTELVS
+413 IIIIKSACTEIDL
-425 KEYFKSLTAYFEAK
+425 ENYFKELNSYFAAK
-439 NLTKI
+439 NLTSI
-444 KVEFTSR
+444 KVEFIYKL
-451 FVAVRPSYF
+451 VVKRPSYF
-460 KTPNVPKEEKQST
+460 FMSNESNEEKQST

-479 GFLKNNQIVGFYD
+479 GLLNKKELVGFYD

>member
-1 MRKIENITNVL
+1 MKKIENIINIL

-31 ADNIFGSS
+31 ADNVFGSS

-59 KMELLYELSYTPDF
+59 KMELVYELSYTPDF
-73 FEVIKC
+73 FNVIKC
-79 MNSKEEIE
+79 MNVKEEIE

-108 SLDTT
+108 SLDVT
-113 LSNIAKNTKS
+113 LSSLAEDTKS

-130 ALVVISMDKDKE
+130 ALVIISMDKDKE

-147 LKFYYYNHTLKSK
+147 LKFYYYNQTLKSK
-160 LRTGWDKEHWNIE
+160 VRSGWDEEHWNIE

-180 MISDHIIGAVGLA
+180 MISDHITGAVGLA
-193 YAFGSEFKYDFDV
+193 FAFGSEFKYEIDINKV
-206 NEALKTL
+206 LKTL

-221 IIGDITPFD
+221 IIGDVTPFD
-230 NVTVKQK
+230 NVSPEQK
-237 REIEHKAMQ
+237 HEIEHMAMKQ
-246 TVLGNLNKRD
+246 VLGNLNKCD

-261 LLDFDAGTNPIDT
+261 LLDFDACINPIDK
-274 FAHNCDKED
+274 FSHYCDKLE
-283 ADLEAKVY
+283 ADLQSKVY

-298 SLNDQEH
+298 SLDNQS
-305 NVVMKSGKVQ
+305 NNIVMKSRIVQ
-315 KMINEGLAT
+315 TMITSGLAT
-324 TAFDVW
+324 TPFDIW
-330 YLYDKN
+330 FLYDKG
-336 IYECNNDMKEFFDVL
+336 IYEFDIDMQEFFSTL
-351 KCAKDNQLLDLNKD
+351 KCAKDNELLNLNK
-365 TIVEKIDL
+365 TIVETIDL
-373 NDREYEFLIDEISY
+373 SEQEYELLLSEISF
-387 EIDRLKKNGFIE
+387 EIARLKKNRWVE

-404 FQQNEGKGV
+404 FYQNEKRGR
-413 IVVKSACTELVS
+413 IIIKSACTEIDL
-425 KEYFKSLTAYFEAK
+425 ENYFKELNSYFAAK
-439 NLTKI
+439 NLTSI
-444 KVEFTSR
+444 KVEFIYKL
-451 FVAVRPSYF
+451 VVKRPSYF
-460 KTPNVPKEEKQST
+460 FMSNESNEEKQST

-479 GFLKNNQIVGFYD
+479 GLLNKKELVGFYD

>member
-1 MRKIENITNVL
+1 MKKIENITNIL

-31 ADNIFGSS
+31 ADNVFGSS

-59 KMELLYELSYTPDF
+59 KMELLYELSYTPNF
-73 FEVIKC
+73 FDVIESMGK
-79 MNSKEEIE
+79 KEEIE
-87 ELLLEFQ
+87 KLLLEFQ
-94 ACKSPDASLAHKYK
+94 ACKSPDAHLAHKYK
-108 SLDTT
+108 SLDFS
-113 LSNIAKNTKS
+113 LSNIASSCTT

-130 ALVVISMDKDKE
+130 ALASLPIDIDKE

-193 YAFGSEFKYDFDV
+193 FAFGSEFKYEIDINKV
-206 NEALKTL
+206 LKTL

-221 IIGDITPFD
+221 IIGDVTPFD
-230 NVTVKQK
+230 NVSPEQK
-237 REIEHKAMQ
+237 HEIEHMAMKQ
-246 TVLGNLNKRD
+246 VLGNLNKCD

-261 LLDFDAGTNPIDT
+261 LLDFDACINPIDK
-274 FAHNCDKED
+274 FSHYCDKLE
-283 ADLEAKVY
+283 ADLQSKVY

-298 SLNDQEH
+298 SLDNQS
-305 NVVMKSGKVQ
+305 NNIVMKSRIVQ
-315 KMINEGLAT
+315 TMITSGLART
-324 TAFDVW
+324 PFDIW
-330 YLYDKN
+330 FLYDKG
-336 IYECNNDMKEFFDVL
+336 IYEFDIDMQEFFSTL
-351 KCAKDNQLLDLNKD
+351 KCAKDNELLNLNK
-365 TIVEKIDL
+365 TIVETIDL
-373 NDREYEFLIDEISY
+373 SEQEYELLLSEISF
-387 EIDRLKKNGFIE
+387 EIARLKKNRWVE

-404 FQQNEGKGV
+404 FYQNEKRG
-413 IVVKSACTELVS
+413 IIIIKSACTEIDL
-425 KEYFKSLTAYFEAK
+425 ENYFKELNSYFAAK
-439 NLTKI
+439 NLTSI
-444 KVEFTSR
+444 KVEFIYKL
-451 FVAVRPSYF
+451 VVKRPSYF
-460 KTPNVPKEEKQST
+460 FMSNESNEEKQST

-479 GFLKNNQIVGFYD
+479 GLLNKKELVGFYD
-492 FDNQKNNYKVN
+492 FDNKKNNYKVN

>member
-73 FEVIKC
+73 FDVIKC

-87 ELLLEFQ
+87 KLLLEFQ

-130 ALVVISMDKDKE
+130 ALVIISMDKDKE

-147 LKFYYYNHTLKSK
+147 LKFYYYNQTLKSK
-160 LRTGWDKEHWNIE
+160 VRSGWNEEHWNIE
-173 SENERVE
+173 SENERIE

-193 YAFGSEFKYDFDV
+193 FAFGSEFKYEIDINKV
-206 NEALKTL
+206 LKTL

-221 IIGDITPFD
+221 IIGDVTPFD
-230 NVTVKQK
+230 NVSPEQK
-237 REIEHKAMQ
+237 HEIEHMAMKQ
-246 TVLGNLNKRD
+246 VLGNLNKCD

-261 LLDFDAGTNPIDT
+261 LLDFDACINPIDK
-274 FAHNCDKED
+274 FSHYCDKLE
-283 ADLEAKVY
+283 ADLQSKVY

-298 SLNDQEH
+298 SLDNQS
-305 NVVMKSGKVQ
+305 NNIVMKSRIVQ
-315 KMINEGLAT
+315 TMITSGLAT
-324 TAFDVW
+324 TPFDIW
-330 YLYDKN
+330 FLYDKG
-336 IYECNNDMKEFFDVL
+336 IYEFDIDMQEFFSTL
-351 KCAKDNQLLDLNKD
+351 KCAKDNELLNLNK
-365 TIVEKIDL
+365 TIVETIDL
-373 NDREYEFLIDEISY
+373 SEQEYELLLSEISF
-387 EIDRLKKNGFIE
+387 EIARLKKNKWVE

-404 FQQNEGKGV
+404 FYQNEKRG
-413 IVVKSACTELVS
+413 IIIIKSACTEIDL
-425 KEYFKSLTAYFEAK
+425 ENYFKELNSYFAAK
-439 NLTKI
+439 NLTSI
-444 KVEFTSR
+444 KVEFIYKL
-451 FVAVRPSYF
+451 VVKRPSYF
-460 KTPNVPKEEKQST
+460 FMSNESNEEKQST

-479 GFLKNNQIVGFYD
+479 GLLNKKELVGFYD
-492 FDNQKNNYKVN
+492 FDNKKNNYKVN

>member
-73 FEVIKC
+73 FDVIKC
-79 MNSKEEIE
+79 VNAKEEIE

-94 ACKSPDASLAHKYK
+94 ACKSPDGNLAHKYK

-180 MISDHIIGAVGLA
+180 MISDHITGAVGLA
-193 YAFGSEFKYDFDV
+193 FAFGSEFKYEIDINKV
-206 NEALKTL
+206 LKTL

-221 IIGDITPFD
+221 IIGDVTPFD
-230 NVTVKQK
+230 NVSPEQK
-237 REIEHKAMQ
+237 HEIEHMAMKQ
-246 TVLGNLNKRD
+246 VLGNLNKCD

-261 LLDFDAGTNPIDT
+261 LLDFDACINPIDK
-274 FAHNCDKED
+274 FSHYCDKLE
-283 ADLEAKVY
+283 ADLQSKVY

-298 SLNDQEH
+298 SLDNQS
-305 NVVMKSGKVQ
+305 NNIVMKSRIVQ
-315 KMINEGLAT
+315 TMITSGLAT
-324 TAFDVW
+324 TPFDIW
-330 YLYDKN
+330 FLYDKG
-336 IYECNNDMKEFFDVL
+336 IYEFDIDMQEFFSTL
-351 KCAKDNQLLDLNKD
+351 KCAKDNELLNLNK
-365 TIVEKIDL
+365 TIVETIDL
-373 NDREYEFLIDEISY
+373 SEQEYELLLSEISF
-387 EIDRLKKNGFIE
+387 EIARLKKNRWVE

-404 FQQNEGKGV
+404 FYQNEKRGR
-413 IVVKSACTELVS
+413 IIIKSACTEIDL
-425 KEYFKSLTAYFEAK
+425 ENYFKELNSYFAAK
-439 NLTKI
+439 NLTSI
-444 KVEFTSR
+444 KVEFIYKL
-451 FVAVRPSYF
+451 VVKRPSYF
-460 KTPNVPKEEKQST
+460 FMSNESNEEKQST

-479 GFLKNNQIVGFYD
+479 GLLNKKELVGFYD

>member
-1 MRKIENITNVL
+1 MKKIENITNIL

-31 ADNIFGSS
+31 ADNVFGSS

-73 FEVIKC
+73 FDVIKC
-79 MNSKEEIE
+79 MNAKEEIE

-108 SLDTT
+108 SLDVT
-113 LSNIAKNTKS
+113 LSSLAEDTKS

-130 ALVVISMDKDKE
+130 ALVIISMDKDKE

-147 LKFYYYNHTLKSK
+147 LKFYYYNQTLKSK
-160 LRTGWDKEHWNIE
+160 VRSGWNEEHWNIE
-173 SENERVE
+173 SENERIE

-193 YAFGSEFKYDFDV
+193 FAFGSEFKYEIDINKV
-206 NEALKTL
+206 LKTL

-221 IIGDITPFD
+221 IIGDVTPFD
-230 NVTVKQK
+230 NVSPEQK
-237 REIEHKAMQ
+237 HEIEHMAMKQ
-246 TVLGNLNKRD
+246 VLGNLNKCD

-261 LLDFDAGTNPIDT
+261 LLDFDACINPIDK
-274 FAHNCDKED
+274 FSHYCDKLE
-283 ADLEAKVY
+283 ADLQSKVY

-298 SLNDQEH
+298 SLDNQS
-305 NVVMKSGKVQ
+305 NNIVMKSRIVQ
-315 KMINEGLAT
+315 TMITSGLAT
-324 TAFDVW
+324 TPFDIW
-330 YLYDKN
+330 FLYDKG
-336 IYECNNDMKEFFDVL
+336 IYEFDIDMQEFFSTL
-351 KCAKDNQLLDLNKD
+351 KCAKDNELLNLNK
-365 TIVEKIDL
+365 TIVETIDL
-373 NDREYEFLIDEISY
+373 SEQEYELLLSEISF
-387 EIDRLKKNGFIE
+387 EIARLKKNKWVE

-404 FQQNEGKGV
+404 FYQNEKRG
-413 IVVKSACTELVS
+413 IIIIKSACTEIDL
-425 KEYFKSLTAYFEAK
+425 ENYFKELNSYFAAK
-439 NLTKI
+439 NLTSI
-444 KVEFTSR
+444 KVEFIYKL
-451 FVAVRPSYF
+451 VVKRPSYF
-460 KTPNVPKEEKQST
+460 FMSNESNEEKQST

-479 GFLKNNQIVGFYD
+479 GLLNKKELVGFYD
-492 FDNQKNNYKVN
+492 FDNKKNNYKVN

>member
-1 MRKIENITNVL
+1 MKKIENIINIL

-31 ADNIFGSS
+31 ADNVFGSS

-59 KMELLYELSYTPDF
+59 KMELVYELSYTPDF
-73 FEVIKC
+73 FNVIKC
-79 MNSKEEIE
+79 MNVKEEIE

-108 SLDTT
+108 SLDVT
-113 LSNIAKNTKS
+113 LSSLAEDTKS

-130 ALVVISMDKDKE
+130 ALVIISMDKDKE

-147 LKFYYYNHTLKSK
+147 LKFYYYNQTLKSK
-160 LRTGWDKEHWNIE
+160 VRSGWDEEHWNIE

-180 MISDHIIGAVGLA
+180 MISDHITGAVGLA
-193 YAFGSEFKYDFDV
+193 FAFGSEFKYEIDINKV
-206 NEALKTL
+206 LKTL

-221 IIGDITPFD
+221 IIGDVTPFD
-230 NVTVKQK
+230 NVSPEQK
-237 REIEHKAMQ
+237 HEIEHMAMKQ
-246 TVLGNLNKRD
+246 VLGNLNKCD

-261 LLDFDAGTNPIDT
+261 LLDFDACINPIDK
-274 FAHNCDKED
+274 FSHYCDKLE
-283 ADLEAKVY
+283 ADLQSKVY

-298 SLNDQEH
+298 SLDNQS
-305 NVVMKSGKVQ
+305 NNIVMKSRIVQ
-315 KMINEGLAT
+315 TMITSGLAT
-324 TAFDVW
+324 TPFDIW
-330 YLYDKN
+330 FLYDKG
-336 IYECNNDMKEFFDVL
+336 IYEFDIDMQEFFSTL
-351 KCAKDNQLLDLNKD
+351 KCAKDNELLNLNK
-365 TIVEKIDL
+365 TIVETIDL
-373 NDREYEFLIDEISY
+373 SEQEYELLLSEISF
-387 EIDRLKKNGFIE
+387 EIARLKKNKWVE

-404 FQQNEGKGV
+404 FYQNEKRG
-413 IVVKSACTELVS
+413 IIIIKSACTEIDL
-425 KEYFKSLTAYFEAK
+425 ENYFKELNSYFAAK
-439 NLTKI
+439 NLTSI
-444 KVEFTSR
+444 KVEFIYKLVVKR
-451 FVAVRPSYF
+451 LSYF
-460 KTPNVPKEEKQST
+460 FMSNESNEEKQST

-479 GFLKNNQIVGFYD
+479 GLLNKKELVGFYD

>member
-1 MRKIENITNVL
+1 MKKIENITNIL

-73 FEVIKC
+73 FDVIKC
-79 MNSKEEIE
+79 MNAKEEIE

-94 ACKSPDASLAHKYK
+94 ACKSPDGNLAHKYK
-108 SLDTT
+108 SLDVT
-113 LSNIAKNTKS
+113 LSSIAENTKS

-130 ALVVISMDKDKE
+130 ALVIISMDKDKE

-147 LKFYYYNHTLKSK
+147 IKFYYYNQTLKSK
-160 LRTGWDKEHWNIE
+160 VRSGWNEEHWNIE
-173 SENERVE
+173 SENERIE

-193 YAFGSEFKYDFDV
+193 FAFGSEFKYEIDINKV
-206 NEALKTL
+206 LKTL

-221 IIGDITPFD
+221 IIGDVTPFD
-230 NVTVKQK
+230 NVSPEQK
-237 REIEHKAMQ
+237 HEIEHMAMKQ
-246 TVLGNLNKRD
+246 VLGNLNKCD

-261 LLDFDAGTNPIDT
+261 LLDFDACINPIDK
-274 FAHNCDKED
+274 FSHYCDKLE
-283 ADLEAKVY
+283 ADLQSKVY

-298 SLNDQEH
+298 SLDNQS
-305 NVVMKSGKVQ
+305 NNIVMKSRIVQ
-315 KMINEGLAT
+315 TMITSGLAT
-324 TAFDVW
+324 THFDIW
-330 YLYDKN
+330 FLYDKG
-336 IYECNNDMKEFFDVL
+336 IYEFDIDMQEFFSTL
-351 KCAKDNQLLDLNKD
+351 KCAKDNELLNLNK
-365 TIVEKIDL
+365 TIVETIDL
-373 NDREYEFLIDEISY
+373 SEQEYELLLSEISF
-387 EIDRLKKNGFIE
+387 EIARLKKNRWVE

-404 FQQNEGKGV
+404 FYQDEKRG
-413 IVVKSACTELVS
+413 IIIIKSACTEIDL
-425 KEYFKSLTAYFEAK
+425 ENYFKELNSYFAAK
-439 NLTKI
+439 NLTSI
-444 KVEFTSR
+444 KVEFIYKL
-451 FVAVRPSYF
+451 VVKRPSYF
-460 KTPNVPKEEKQST
+460 FMSNESNEEKQST

-479 GFLKNNQIVGFYD
+479 GLLNKKELVGFYD

>member
-1 MRKIENITNVL
+1 MKKIENITNIL

-73 FEVIKC
+73 FDVIKC
-79 MNSKEEIE
+79 MNAKEEIE

-108 SLDTT
+108 SLDVT
-113 LSNIAKNTKS
+113 LSSIAENTKS

-130 ALVVISMDKDKE
+130 ALVIISMDKDKE

-147 LKFYYYNHTLKSK
+147 LKFYYYNQMLKSK
-160 LRTGWDKEHWNIE
+160 VRSGWDEEHWNIE
-173 SENERVE
+173 SENERIE

-193 YAFGSEFKYDFDV
+193 FAFGSEFKYEIDINKV
-206 NEALKTL
+206 LKIL

-221 IIGDITPFD
+221 IIGDVTPFD
-230 NVTVKQK
+230 NVSPEQK
-237 REIEHKAMQ
+237 HEIEHMAMKQ
-246 TVLGNLNKRD
+246 VLGNLNKCD

-261 LLDFDAGTNPIDT
+261 LLDFDACINPIDK
-274 FAHNCDKED
+274 FSHYCDKLE
-283 ADLEAKVY
+283 ADLQSKVY

-298 SLNDQEH
+298 SLDNQS
-305 NVVMKSGKVQ
+305 NNIVMKSRIVQ
-315 KMINEGLAT
+315 TMITSGLAT
-324 TAFDVW
+324 TPFDIW
-330 YLYDKN
+330 FLYDKG
-336 IYECNNDMKEFFDVL
+336 IYEFDIDMQEFFSTL
-351 KCAKDNQLLDLNKD
+351 KCAKDNELLNLNK
-365 TIVEKIDL
+365 TIVETIDL
-373 NDREYEFLIDEISY
+373 SEQEYELLLSEISF
-387 EIDRLKKNGFIE
+387 EIARLKKNRWVE

-404 FQQNEGKGV
+404 FYQNEKRGR
-413 IVVKSACTELVS
+413 IIIKSACTEIDL
-425 KEYFKSLTAYFEAK
+425 ENYFKELNSYFAAK
-439 NLTKI
+439 NLTSI
-444 KVEFTSR
+444 KVEFIYKL
-451 FVAVRPSYF
+451 VVKRPSYF
-460 KTPNVPKEEKQST
+460 FMSNESNEEKQST

-479 GFLKNNQIVGFYD
+479 GLLNKKELVGFYD